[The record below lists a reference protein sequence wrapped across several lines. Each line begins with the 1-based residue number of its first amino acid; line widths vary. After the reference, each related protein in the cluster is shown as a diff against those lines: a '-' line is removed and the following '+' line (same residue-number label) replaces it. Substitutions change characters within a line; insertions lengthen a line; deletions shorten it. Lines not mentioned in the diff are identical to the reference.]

1 MKNRRDLINEYGM
14 ILRWINESRVDGL
27 KVNERYFLE
36 NVKTGEEIEIKDQKA
51 IEFIKEKTLNKFR
64 NDTYIYNTHV
74 ELFKI
79 LGII

>member
-14 ILRWINESRVDGL
+14 ILRWINESITDGL
-27 KVNERYFLE
+27 KVSERYFLE

-51 IEFIKEKTLNKFR
+51 IDFIKEKTLNKFR